1 MCKKKKKGRL
11 MSLLLHV
18 FINCIGCS
26 VCMTLNQPDKLD
38 VGIWWSAFR
47 FSPSFVSPLEV

>member
-1 MCKKKKKGRL
+1 MCKKKKGRL